1 VDECPQAFTLAPVE
15 EITFLFTDIEG
26 STNLIDRLGDGYVE
40 VLERERELVARS
52 VRAAGGRVVDSRGDE
67 VFAVFSTPWAGIDS
81 AIASQRAIA
90 TEPWPVPV
98 RVRMGLHTGRAAVAG
113 DGYVGLA
120 VHHAARV
127 AQAAHGGEIIA
138 SESTVSSLDGD
149 SFAAHDLGDFDL
161 RGIPCATRLFRIV
174 APDLQAEFPRPNARP
189 SRPTAVRVVLA
200 DDSVLLREGIAV
212 LLEQAGLEVVGQA
225 GTATDLLDLIES
237 TLPDI
242 AIVDIRMP
250 PTKTDE
256 GIRAAATI
264 RSRHPRTSVLLLS
277 SHVDVENALL
287 LFGNQV
293 SGLGYLL
300 KERVAD
306 VDEFVAA
313 VHRVARGGT
322 AIDGSI
328 VIELQTGRW
337 PDSAHEI
344 LFAVA
349 AEAAIIG
356 D

>member
-1 VDECPQAFTLAPVE
+1 MQATTLAPVE
-15 EITFLFTDIEG
+15 ENTFLFTDIEG
-26 STNLIDRLGDGYVE
+26 STGLIDQLGSEYVG
-40 VLERERELVARS
+40 VLERERELVAKA

-67 VFAVFSTPWAGIDS
+67 VFAVFPTPQAGVDS

-90 TEPWPVPV
+90 TEPWPIPV

-113 DGYVGLA
+113 DGYVGLS

-138 SESTVSSLDGD
+138 SESTVGSLDDD
-149 SFAAHDLGDFDL
+149 SFAAHDLGDFEL

-174 APDLQAEFPRPNARP
+174 APDLQSEFPQPNARP
-189 SRPTAVRVVLA
+189 SMPTTIRVVLA
-200 DDSVLLREGIAV
+200 DDSVLLREGVAA
-212 LLEQAGLEVVGQA
+212 LLEQAGLDVVGQA

-277 SHVDVENALL
+277 SHVDVENALQ
-287 LFGNQV
+287 LFGKEEI

-328 VIELQTGRW
+328 VVELGTGAW
-337 PDSAHEI
+337 PEHAYER

-349 AEAAIIG
+349 ADAAVIG

>member
-1 VDECPQAFTLAPVE
+1 VDEL
-15 EITFLFTDIEG
+15 TFLFTDIEA
-26 STNLIDRLGDGYVE
+26 STSLIDRLGSGYLG
-40 VLERERELVARS
+40 VLERERELVTES

-67 VFAVFSTPWAGIDS
+67 VFAVFSTPLTGVES

-90 TEPWPVPV
+90 AEPWPLPV
-98 RVRMGLHTGRAAVAG
+98 RVRMGLHTGRAAAAG

-138 SESTVSSLDGD
+138 SESTLASLSCDA
-149 SFAAHDLGDFDL
+149 FAARELGEFDL

-174 APDLQAEFPRPNARP
+174 APDLQGDFPQPNARP
-189 SRPTAVRVVLA
+189 SLPAALRVVLA
-200 DDSVLLREGIAV
+200 DDSVLLREGIAA

-287 LFGNQV
+287 LFGDEN

-306 VDEFVAA
+306 VDEFIGA
-313 VHRVARGGT
+313 VHRVAHGGT

-328 VIELQTGRW
+328 VVELQTGVW
-337 PDSAHEI
+337 PKRAHEV

-349 AEAAIIG
+349 ADAAVLG

>member
-1 VDECPQAFTLAPVE
+1 M
-15 EITFLFTDIEG
+15 
-26 STNLIDRLGDGYVE
+26 
-40 VLERERELVARS
+40 
-52 VRAAGGRVVDSRGDE
+52 
-67 VFAVFSTPWAGIDS
+67 
-81 AIASQRAIA
+81 
-90 TEPWPVPV
+90 TE
-98 RVRMGLHTGRAAVAG
+98 T
-113 DGYVGLA
+113 
-120 VHHAARV
+120 
-127 AQAAHGGEIIA
+127 I
-138 SESTVSSLDGD
+138 
-149 SFAAHDLGDFDL
+149 
-161 RGIPCATRLFRIV
+161 
-174 APDLQAEFPRPNARP
+174 
-189 SRPTAVRVVLA
+189 RVVLA
-200 DDSVLLREGIAV
+200 DDSVLLREGVAA
-212 LLEQAGLEVVGQA
+212 LLEQAGLDVVGQA

-277 SHVDVENALL
+277 SHVDVENALQ
-287 LFGNQV
+287 LFANEI

-313 VHRVARGGT
+313 VQRVARGGT

-328 VIELQTGRW
+328 VMELGTGIW
-337 PDSAHEI
+337 PDDAHER

-349 AEAAIIG
+349 ADAAVIG

>member
-1 VDECPQAFTLAPVE
+1 ME
-15 EITFLFTDIEG
+15 ENTFLFTDIEG
-26 STNLIDRLGDGYVE
+26 STGLIDLLGAEYLAL
-40 VLERERELVARS
+40 LERERELVAES
-52 VRAAGGRVVDSRGDE
+52 VRAAGGRIVDSRGDE
-67 VFAVFSTPWAGIDS
+67 VFAVFSTPQAGVDS

-90 TEPWPVPV
+90 TESWPAPV

-138 SESTVSSLDGD
+138 SESTAASLESD
-149 SFAAHDLGDFDL
+149 SFIAHDLGDFEL

-174 APDLQAEFPRPNARP
+174 APDLQGDFPQPNARP
-189 SRPTAVRVVLA
+189 SMPATVRVVLA
-200 DDSVLLREGIAV
+200 DDSVLLREGIAA
-212 LLEQAGLEVVGQA
+212 LLDQAGLEVVGQA

-277 SHVDVENALL
+277 SHVDVENALQ
-287 LFGNQV
+287 LFDNEV

-328 VIELQTGRW
+328 VVELGTGEF
-337 PDSAHEI
+337 PDRAHEL

-349 AEAAIIG
+349 ADAAVVG